1 VTDTLRTTLL
11 DGAKR
16 PAVIA
21 DLNALVDA
29 EVAAKGGVSG
39 AVIKTGYATVKKIRP
54 GFIGHAVGSLL
65 PGFLDALEPLWIE
78 HRAAG
83 AGAGDFGAFLAA
95 RPDRSADAL
104 LGVTD
109 ARAKAS
115 DKESLKKVYSKLRP
129 NAKKNVVE
137 ALPRLGKVIEKHA
150 AG

>member
-1 VTDTLRTTLL
+1 VTDTLRTILL

-39 AVIKTGYATVKKIRP
+39 AVIKTGYATVKKVRP
-54 GFIGHAVGSLL
+54 GFVAHAVGALL
-65 PGFLDALEPLWIE
+65 PGFLDALEPLWVE
-78 HRAAG
+78 HRG
-83 AGAGDFGAFLAA
+83 AGAGGDFGTFLAA

-115 DKESLKKVYSKLRP
+115 DKESLKKMYEKLRP

-137 ALPRLGKVIEKHA
+137 ALPRLGRVIEKHA
-150 AG
+150 TG

>member
-1 VTDTLRTTLL
+1 MADILKTALL
-11 DGAKR
+11 DDATR

-21 DLNALVDA
+21 DLTALVDA

-39 AVIKTGYATVKKIRP
+39 AVTKAGYATVKKIKP
-54 GFIGHAVGSLL
+54 GFVSHAVGSLL
-65 PGFLDALEPLWIE
+65 PGFVDALEPLWTE
-78 HRAAG
+78 HRG
-83 AGAGDFGAFLAA
+83 AGGGDFGAFLAA

-115 DKESLKKVYSKLRP
+115 SREGLKKGYEKLRP
-129 NAKKNVVE
+129 NAKKNVIE
-137 ALPRLGKVIEKHA
+137 ALPRLGKVIDKHA